1 MNSNLQRY
9 EIHDGRGNRCELWIS
24 PAGLVAIPTHYLCIG
39 RLSLYGVNAGYL
51 GTKWNSHENRIDH
64 SLLVLIAEACNF
76 VGKNGSLEG
85 QSADMS
91 GWWTISGPGRWC
103 RQ

>member
-1 MNSNLQRY
+1 MNINLHCY
-9 EIHDGRGNRCELWIS
+9 EITDGRGNRCEMWIS
-24 PAGLVAIPTHYLCIG
+24 PMGLVAIPTHYLCIG

-51 GTKWNSHENRIDH
+51 NEKWNRDGKRIDH

-85 QSADMS
+85 KLET
-91 GWWTISGPGRWC
+91 GKWRISGPGRWC
-103 RQ
+103 PQ

>member
-1 MNSNLQRY
+1 MNHNLQRY
-9 EIHDGRGNRCELWIS
+9 EIHDDRGNRCELWITPS
-24 PAGLVAIPTHYLCIG
+24 GLVAIPTHYLCIG

-51 GTKWNSHENRIDH
+51 HTKWNSDGHMIDH

-76 VGKNGSLEG
+76 VGQHGSLEG
-85 QSADMS
+85 KLET
-91 GWWTISGPGRWC
+91 GKWKISGPGRWC